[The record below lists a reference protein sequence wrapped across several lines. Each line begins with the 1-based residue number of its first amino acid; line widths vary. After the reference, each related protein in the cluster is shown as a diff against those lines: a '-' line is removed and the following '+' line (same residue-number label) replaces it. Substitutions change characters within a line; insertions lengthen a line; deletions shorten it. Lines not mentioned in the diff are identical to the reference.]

1 MAEKDFTF
9 TLLIPLRLEHYVDV
23 RSLNDGLKSISFNI
37 DFEKNYCSIFARC
50 NNDRFIIDSV
60 KEFSFAP
67 FKDKNFLYY
76 NAYVSAFKDVFK
88 NGLQKENEKELVSEE
103 FPKRSRSKKS

>member
-9 TLLIPLRLEHYVDV
+9 TLLVPLCLKHYVDV

-37 DFEKNYCSIFARC
+37 DFSTNVCSIFARS
-50 NNDRFIIDSV
+50 NNDKFIIDSV

-76 NAYVSAFKDVFK
+76 NEYVSAFKDVFK
-88 NGLQKENEKELVSEE
+88 NGLQKKNEKELVSEK
-103 FPKRSRSKKS
+103 FPKRSRS